1 MAGREDRLMRKVA
14 LLGSINV
21 GGNRVKMAD
30 LRSAFESA
38 GFADVATVTAS
49 GNVLF
54 DDHGSGDAEERIA
67 ALLVDEFGIES
78 FAAVRSSAELAKALE
93 ENPFTG
99 SGADNLVHT
108 MFLEG
113 QPDAEAFAQLQA
125 DHQGRGREKLA
136 PGTCAL
142 HIDYVD
148 GAGSSKLTKNFIER
162 RLGCRGT
169 ARNIH
174 SIRRIM
180 EAMEK

>member
-1 MAGREDRLMRKVA
+1 MRKVA

-21 GGNRVKMAD
+21 RGNQVKMAD
-30 LRSAFESA
+30 LRAVFERA
-38 GFADVATVTAS
+38 GFANVATVTAS

-54 DDHGSGDAEERIA
+54 DDPGTDDVEARIA
-67 ALLVDEFGIES
+67 SLLSDRFGIAGC
-78 FAAVRSSAELAKALE
+78 AAVRSADDLAAALD
-93 ENPFTG
+93 ENPFTE

-108 MFLEG
+108 MFLES
-113 QPDAEAFAQLQA
+113 QPDADAFARLET
-125 DHQGRGREKLA
+125 DHEGRGREKLA

-148 GAGSSKLTKNFIER
+148 GVGSSKPTRDFIER

-169 ARNIH
+169 ARNVR

-180 EAMEK
+180 EAMEQ